1 MAKQS
6 KSVSFK
12 NATINFDNMTI
23 LELTKDDEKIFSLEK
38 VLKDWEGIDGISL
51 TIKYDDEIDEILA
64 D

>member
-12 NATINFDNMTI
+12 NATINFDEMTI
-23 LELTKDDEKIFSLEK
+23 LECTKDDEKIFSLEK